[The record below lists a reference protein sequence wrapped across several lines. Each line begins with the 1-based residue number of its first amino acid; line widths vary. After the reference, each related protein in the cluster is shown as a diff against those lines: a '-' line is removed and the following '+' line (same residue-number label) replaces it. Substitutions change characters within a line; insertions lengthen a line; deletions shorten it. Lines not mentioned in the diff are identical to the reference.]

1 MAELVDARDLKS
13 LGSCNCASSILAPGT
28 RNFKGL
34 QLFDCNPFSFAFFRV
49 CNSCVNVKK
58 TEDIQI
64 AGMGLAMY
72 HSFYAD
78 GAELTAALCVA
89 TSIL

>member
-34 QLFDCNPFSFAFFRV
+34 RLFGCNPFFCVFFRGV
-49 CNSCVNVKK
+49 VPVNTQPAPWGGTTKHKRREACSGFADHFHIKSVK
-58 TEDIQI
+58 I
-64 AGMGLAMY
+64 
-72 HSFYAD
+72 
-78 GAELTAALCVA
+78 
-89 TSIL
+89 